1 MGRAC
6 KDMTKGGYGSD
17 YVEGGRVT
25 DGRWQDKKGNSRF
38 LVQGGLVIDDF
49 EGVGKGE
56 NAVESG

>member
-1 MGRAC
+1 
-6 KDMTKGGYGSD
+6 MTKGGYGSD
-17 YVEGGRVT
+17 YVEGGGAT